1 MSRYYRDMVKVI
13 RVIKSCETWA
23 QYCIAHKMAKVFRSK
38 YYKNKYR
45 TATDEIATALRYQDL
60 MIQRHSRGN
69 V

>member
-13 RVIKSCETWA
+13 RVIKSCETWEH
-23 QYCIAHKMAKVFRSK
+23 YGIASKMVEVFRSK

-45 TATDEIATALRYQDL
+45 TATDEIATALRHQDS
-60 MIQRHSRGN
+60 MIQRDSRGN

>member
-45 TATDEIATALRYQDL
+45 TATDELSTALRHQDS
-60 MIQRHSRGN
+60 MIQRDSRGN